1 MRIQRLGWATIIAA
15 NLLGWCVLSFLQ
27 STSVAQQTGRQ
38 PFANS
43 VEQRGE
49 MIELL
54 RELNTQLREQNELM
68 RSGRLQVIIS
78 DEP

>member
-1 MRIQRLGWATIIAA
+1 MKTPRVAWMTVIIV
-15 NLLGWCVLSFLQ
+15 NLLGWCVLGFWQ

-54 RELNTQLREQNELM
+54 RELNTQLREQNELL
-68 RSGRLQVIIS
+68 RSGRLQVIVN